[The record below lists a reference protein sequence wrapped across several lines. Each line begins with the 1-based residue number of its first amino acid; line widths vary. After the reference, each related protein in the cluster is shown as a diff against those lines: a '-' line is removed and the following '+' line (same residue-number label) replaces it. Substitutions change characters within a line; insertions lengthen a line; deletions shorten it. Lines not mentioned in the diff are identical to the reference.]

1 MSSSRKSL
9 PSSKPTTVQ
18 RRHEIADYIDSL
30 FGDEAGWVACA
41 LGVGGHYEGKS
52 YSFRSLQ
59 KEFFLWPE
67 ERSDLIAWAL
77 ENRKNYDILINP
89 ILRAE
94 DSRSAKGDAWGRY
107 AWCDVDIDLSR
118 YSHIQREL
126 DELLPTGSMVV
137 LSGGRGGIHLYVALD
152 GWYPGEV
159 IEEVNRAIR
168 DYINWRAG
176 SEVQGKAD
184 NVWKNNGLLRLV
196 GTLNMKG
203 RAKGER
209 GYPVRFD
216 DDEYTRAPWT
226 PEALLKQL
234 RVPSSPVKAK
244 KATRGKGGAST
255 PSPSLTPVQ
264 VVDLPFDLPP
274 ALIKLTRF
282 YKPKGKDKSRS
293 AQLYGLMAAAVARG
307 LSDDELFLVGR
318 QSEPARERAMERGG
332 HEWQKHLDRD
342 IDRCITALRVDHD
355 HAGLTCGEAGCQTG
369 DPLIIGQTQEM
380 WEHSLIHYRP
390 DGRTLT
396 TDWLVFGVFISIARQ
411 IGELEVDM
419 SIRRLADLAARSP
432 NTVWKALRRIIKAGY
447 LMKQDEAHR
456 GRNIPPA
463 RCANTYHLN
472 WAYGEGTTHTTLN
485 TPTTNPVAMCINFD
499 DFGHDALRY
508 TALGNA
514 FATYHSLERGLA
526 TVEEISAF
534 TGFAN
539 QTVGKHLKKL
549 EAHQLA
555 ERKSDGT
562 WISHRRSWDEVA
574 EELGTKGVRELKKRI
589 HLRERAEH
597 RAELQQWVIDE
608 SHAWKQRMSD
618 RGFVHVRGSIYVPGP
633 NASRGK

>member
-1 MSSSRKSL
+1 M
-9 PSSKPTTVQ
+9 
-18 RRHEIADYIDSL
+18 
-30 FGDEAGWVACA
+30 
-41 LGVGGHYEGKS
+41 
-52 YSFRSLQ
+52 
-59 KEFFLWPE
+59 
-67 ERSDLIAWAL
+67 
-77 ENRKNYDILINP
+77 
-89 ILRAE
+89 
-94 DSRSAKGDAWGRY
+94 
-107 AWCDVDIDLSR
+107 
-118 YSHIQREL
+118 
-126 DELLPTGSMVV
+126 
-137 LSGGRGGIHLYVALD
+137 
-152 GWYPGEV
+152 
-159 IEEVNRAIR
+159 NRAIR
-168 DYINWRAG
+168 DNINWRAG

-216 DDEYTRAPWT
+216 DDEYTRAPGM
-226 PEALLKQL
+226 PEAPFKQL

-244 KATRGKGGAST
+244 KAARSKRGTSK
-255 PSPSLTPVQ
+255 PSPALVPAPV
-264 VVDLPFDLPP
+264 
-274 ALIKLTRF
+274 AA
-282 YKPKGKDKSRS
+282 SRS
-293 AQLYGLMAAAVARG
+293 ISPQNSPDSRG
-307 LSDDELFLVGR
+307 SISPRERTSPGPPSSTDSWLQRLLAGMRGDELYLIGR
-318 QSEPARERAMERGG
+318 LSEPARERAMERGG

-342 IDRCITALRVDHD
+342 IDRCITTLRVDHD

-369 DPLIIGQTQEM
+369 DRIIGQTQEM
-380 WEHSLIHYRP
+380 WVHFLIHYRP

-411 IGELEVDM
+411 VGELEVDM

-432 NTVWKALRRIIKAGY
+432 NTVWKALQRIIKAGY

-499 DFGHDALRY
+499 DSGHDALRY

-514 FATYHSLERGLA
+514 FATYHRLERGLA

-574 EELGTKGVRELKKRI
+574 EELGTKGVRELKKKNPSSGAGRAPC
-589 HLRERAEH
+589 RTSTVGNRRKSRMEATDERPGV
-597 RAELQQWVIDE
+597 RA
-608 SHAWKQRMSD
+608 RP
-618 RGFVHVRGSIYVPGP
+618 GSIYVPGP